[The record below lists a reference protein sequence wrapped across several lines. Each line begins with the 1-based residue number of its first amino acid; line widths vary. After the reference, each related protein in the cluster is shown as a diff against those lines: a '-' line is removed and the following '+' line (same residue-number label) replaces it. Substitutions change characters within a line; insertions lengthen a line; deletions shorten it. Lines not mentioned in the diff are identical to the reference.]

1 MWMFLENLDSEYD
14 LNSDPFVSGLY
25 DRTTVRDMLKECS
38 KMEKINHLNVL
49 TLVGVCLDGGPAP
62 FIIMPFMA
70 NGSLLTYLRKNRETL
85 VVFHENKDDEDVS
98 TKTMPMLM
106 NQMIVALLSVCT
118 LSLYII

>member
-1 MWMFLENLDSEYD
+1 MFLENLDSEYD